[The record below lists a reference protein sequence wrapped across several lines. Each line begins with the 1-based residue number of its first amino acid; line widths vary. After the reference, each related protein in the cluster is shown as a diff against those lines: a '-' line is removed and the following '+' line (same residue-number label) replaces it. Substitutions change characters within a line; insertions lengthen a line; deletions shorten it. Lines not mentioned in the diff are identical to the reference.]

1 VTQAFYIGGM
11 DPRTRAEAIIRA
23 TLSLGDPPI
32 RVAYLRSLVRDEESR
47 TLAAALDHVC
57 GRAEQAEERAREALV
72 ALVDALRGTDADLV
86 ERVQRLREEAAGE
99 SYLALERVL
108 RQPRAGSR
116 GSVFPRDPNKDRVPD
131 YGRGR
136 QLTLGE
142 RKSLA
147 RRPDREMLARLLND
161 PHPEV
166 IRRLLNNPGLTED
179 DVVRLAAKRPCRGDV
194 LAEIAHSDKWVHR
207 ARVRITLVLNPSTPL
222 EIAGPIVS
230 LLMRQE
236 LKLVATSPHVP
247 AGVRALCLEYLERRP
262 PIEGE
267 PDGDPPLQ

>member
-1 VTQAFYIGGM
+1 M
-11 DPRTRAEAIIRA
+11 DARARADAIIRA

-32 RVAYLRSLVRDEESR
+32 RVAYLRSLLRGEGSFA
-47 TLAAALDHVC
+47 LAPALDQLC
-57 GRAEQAEERAREALV
+57 ARAEQAEERAREALV
-72 ALVDALRGTDADLV
+72 ALVDAIRGTDPDIV
-86 ERVQRLREEAAGE
+86 ESVQRLREEAAGE

-108 RQPRAGSR
+108 RQPVAGSR

-147 RRPDREMLARLLND
+147 RRPDREMLGRLLND

-166 IRRLLNNPGLTED
+166 IRRLLNNPGITED
-179 DVVRLAAKRPCRGDV
+179 DVIRLAAKRPCRGDV
-194 LAEIAHSDKWVHR
+194 LAEIAQSEKWVHR
-207 ARVRITLVLNPSTPL
+207 ARVRITLVLNPSTPH
-222 EIAGPIVS
+222 EIAAPIVS

-236 LKLVATSPHVP
+236 LKLVATSTHVP
-247 AGVRALCLEYLERRP
+247 TGVRALCLEYLERRP
-262 PIEGE
+262 PVASAEGE
-267 PDGDPPLQ
+267 PEGDPPLQ